1 MHKAH
6 LHFWKC
12 SSLLLT
18 AIVLLSAAGWLSFG
32 VAHALFYSD
41 AAAEPETA
49 PSPSEEIIKTPEPQ
63 ITSLYEETTEVIP
76 YTTLRTPSP
85 DLPLGEERIIQ
96 AGSEGILIYD
106 YEVIYQNG
114 VELSRLLLAETEKAA
129 IQEIIAVGTAVSSV
143 EQDDRIAEVQKNND
157 GSGIL
162 TFASGGTMKFSAIK
176 DVTATAY
183 TAGRGGAGY
192 ITASGTPARPGAVAV
207 DRRVIPLGSKLYIV
221 TNDGKYVYGIAVAE
235 DTGVIGNRVDL
246 YYDDYD
252 ECIIFGRRAATIY
265 ILED

>member
-1 MHKAH
+1 MRKNYNQI
-6 LHFWKC
+6 WKSC
-12 SSLLLT
+12 CLMLTAMVLLT
-18 AIVLLSAAGWLSFG
+18 ASAWLSSSK
-32 VAHALFYSD
+32 ANALFFLTD
-41 AAAEPETA
+41 TIETAAAPVPET
-49 PSPSEEIIKTPEPQ
+49 EPQ
-63 ITSLYEETTEVIP
+63 STPRITYFYEQTMENIP
-76 YTTLRTPSP
+76 YETIRHASP
-85 DLPLGEERIIQ
+85 DLPAGEERVIQ
-96 AGSEGILIYD
+96 AGSEGIRICD
-106 YEVIYQNG
+106 YEVAYLDGAEID
-114 VELSRLLLAETEKAA
+114 RLLLTEDVEPAVD
-129 IQEIIAVGTAVSSV
+129 EIIEYGTAVATV
-143 EQDDRIAEVQKNND
+143 DEDDHITEVQKNED

-221 TNDGKYVYGIAVAE
+221 TNDGKYIYGIAVAE

>member
-1 MHKAH
+1 MRKNY
-6 LHFWKC
+6 LHNWKSC
-12 SSLLLT
+12 CLLLT
-18 AIVLLSAAGWLSFG
+18 AIALLTASAALSSG
-32 VAHALFYSD
+32 KANALLFSD
-41 AAAEPETA
+41 GAAETTAAPVRETERKSVPETTYA
-49 PSPSEEIIKTPEPQ
+49 
-63 ITSLYEETTEVIP
+63 YEQTVETLP
-76 YTTLRTPSP
+76 YETIRLASP
-85 DLPLGEERIIQ
+85 DLPVGEERVAQ
-96 AGSEGILIYD
+96 TGSQGIRICD
-106 YEVIYQNG
+106 YEVAYFDGAEID
-114 VELSRLLLAETEKAA
+114 RLLLTEEIEPAVN
-129 IQEIIAVGTAVSSV
+129 EIIEYGTGVDTVDA
-143 EQDDRIAEVQKNND
+143 DDRIAEVQKNED

-162 TFASGGTMKFSAIK
+162 TFASGSTMKFTAIK

-235 DTGVIGNRVDL
+235 DTGVIGDRVDL

-252 ECIIFGRRAATIY
+252 QCILFGRRAATIY

>member
-1 MHKAH
+1 MRKNNHQI
-6 LHFWKC
+6 WKC
-12 SSLLLT
+12 CCLSLTAAALLT
-18 AIVLLSAAGWLSFG
+18 ASVWLSAGTAN
-32 VAHALFYSD
+32 ALFSPAD
-41 AAAEPETA
+41 TAE
-49 PSPSEEIIKTPEPQ
+49 SPSAPVEEAEQSSTPQ
-63 ITSLYEETTEVIP
+63 TAHFYEQTTEAIP
-76 YTTLRTPSP
+76 FETVRIASP
-85 DLPLGEERIIQ
+85 DLPFGDERITQ
-96 AGSEGILIYD
+96 TGSEGRRICD
-106 YEVIYQNG
+106 YEVISFDG
-114 VELSRLLLAETEKAA
+114 TEIDRVLLTEEIEPAED
-129 IQEIIAVGTAVSSV
+129 EIIEYGTSV
-143 EQDDRIAEVQKNND
+143 DTVDPDDRIADVQKNED
-157 GSGIL
+157 GSGML

-221 TNDGKYVYGIAVAE
+221 TDDGKYVYGMAVAE

-252 ECIIFGRRAATIY
+252 QCIIFGRRAATIY

>member
-1 MHKAH
+1 MRKNY
-6 LHFWKC
+6 LHYWKSC
-12 SSLLLT
+12 CLFLTAIALLT
-18 AIVLLSAAGWLSFG
+18 ASAALSSG
-32 VAHALFYSD
+32 KANALFSPAD
-41 AAAEPETA
+41 TTVAVTDPIPETERQ
-49 PSPSEEIIKTPEPQ
+49 STPQ
-63 ITSLYEETTEVIP
+63 TTYVYEQTTEILP
-76 YTTLRTPSP
+76 YETIRTASP
-85 DLPLGEERIIQ
+85 DLPVGKERIAQ
-96 AGSEGILIYD
+96 TGSQGIRICD
-106 YEVIYQNG
+106 YEVAYFDGAEID
-114 VELSRLLLAETEKAA
+114 RLLLTEEIEPAVD
-129 IQEIIAVGTAVSSV
+129 EIIEYGTGVDTV
-143 EQDDRIAEVQKNND
+143 DPDDRIADVQKNED

-162 TFASGGTMKFSAIK
+162 TFDSGSTMKFSAIK

-221 TNDGKYVYGIAVAE
+221 TNDGKYVYGMAVAE

-252 ECIIFGRRAATIY
+252 QCIVFGRRAATIY

>member
-1 MHKAH
+1 MRK
-6 LHFWKC
+6 FNDRYWKTC
-12 SSLLLT
+12 CLLLT
-18 AIVLLSAAGWLSFG
+18 AVALLTASAWLSSG
-32 VAHALFYSD
+32 TANALFSVTD
-41 AAAEPETA
+41 TVVPTPAPAPETKA
-49 PSPSEEIIKTPEPQ
+49 QSLPQ
-63 ITSLYEETTEVIP
+63 YSYFYQQTTEDIP
-76 YTTLRTPSP
+76 YETVRISTP
-85 DLPLGEERIIQ
+85 DLPVGEERVAQ
-96 AGSEGILIYD
+96 NGSDGLRICD
-106 YEVIYQNG
+106 YEVICCDG
-114 VELSRLLLAETEKAA
+114 DEIDRLLMEETIEPAVD
-129 IQEIIAVGTAVSSV
+129 EIIEYGTAVATV
-143 EQDDRIAEVQKNND
+143 DADDRITEVQKNED
-157 GSGIL
+157 GSGVL

-192 ITASGTPARPGAVAV
+192 ITASGTPARAGAVAV

-252 ECIIFGRRAATIY
+252 QCIIFGCRAATIY